1 MSVEVEQD
9 NTVHSE
15 LSEDQILSLEL
26 IADELRLS
34 AFEIIDTVS
43 NGHIGASSSASEL
56 LTVLYFGNH
65 LTIDI

>member
-43 NGHIGASSSASEL
+43 NGHIGASSSAAEL